1 MNGWE
6 LGILKNKLNMNIIFF
21 SDLNYEYQA
30 KSLIESILLNVKDE
44 VRMIYYTI
52 GFESS
57 LDYPNLIKVPY
68 DKDDSKKL
76 FEFYKPTIMLDAI
89 SKFGGKFLFLDTDII
104 IGRRFNISRVDNN
117 LDIPLFPYGNWDY
130 PFLCSGQDQNGEY
143 TDFSNEEPLMKYFGV
158 SSRSMNYVYTCVFSF
173 NDKCSDILK
182 EWKSMCENTY
192 LLQDIRKYFPFRDE
206 TPLNIILWKKG
217 ITQNLN
223 RIYFNTIE
231 SQPLIYIEENDN
243 IRGDAYNMGV
253 FGNSN
258 MKCENSSDI
267 MIYHGIKDKSQIDI
281 VINYMKS
288 KNI

>member
-44 VRMIYYTI
+44 VQMIYYTI

-57 LDYPNLIKVPY
+57 LDYPNLTKVPY
-68 DKDDSKKL
+68 DKDDNKKL

-231 SQPLIYIEENDN
+231 SQSLIYIEENDN

>member
-44 VRMIYYTI
+44 VQMIYYTI

-57 LDYPNLIKVPY
+57 LDYPNLTKVPY
-68 DKDDSKKL
+68 DKDDNKKL

-158 SSRSMNYVYTCVFSF
+158 NSRSMNYVYTCVFSF

-243 IRGDAYNMGV
+243 IKGDAYNMGV

>member
-1 MNGWE
+1 MVT
-6 LGILKNKLNMNIIFF
+6 GIILFYVMDKTNI
-21 SDLNYEYQA
+21 
-30 KSLIESILLNVKDE
+30 
-44 VRMIYYTI
+44 
-52 GFESS
+52 
-57 LDYPNLIKVPY
+57 
-68 DKDDSKKL
+68 
-76 FEFYKPTIMLDAI
+76 
-89 SKFGGKFLFLDTDII
+89 
-104 IGRRFNISRVDNN
+104 
-117 LDIPLFPYGNWDY
+117 
-130 PFLCSGQDQNGEY
+130 
-143 TDFSNEEPLMKYFGV
+143 DFSNEEPLMKYFGV

>member
-1 MNGWE
+1 
-6 LGILKNKLNMNIIFF
+6 MNIIFF

-30 KSLIESILLNVKDE
+30 KYLIESILLNVKDE
-44 VRMIYYTI
+44 VQMIYYTI
-52 GFESS
+52 EFESS
-57 LDYPNLIKVPY
+57 LDYPNLTKVPY
-68 DKDDSKKL
+68 PKDDSKKL

-104 IGRRFNISRVDNN
+104 IGRRFTISRVDND

-206 TPLNIILWKKG
+206 TPLNIILWKRG
-217 ITQNLN
+217 VTQNLN

-231 SQPLIYIEENDN
+231 SQPLIYVEENDN
-243 IRGDAYNMGV
+243 ITGDAYNMGV

-267 MIYHGIKDKSQIDI
+267 MIYHGIKDKLQIDI